1 MRPATCLKPSH
12 AAAFSP
18 NTSGGAAIGRQR
30 TRFVTQALFGKDNDK
45 QDAARKALQDALKGK
60 KDPFAAA
67 EERALKRSGG
77 SGGGKGGSGGGS
89 DKGGGGGGDGGGFGG
104 GFDFSG
110 WGDAFRKGAGSLFQT
125 VGTILLFGAALGALT
140 LWKPLITLVT
150 TMVRMT
156 LRLDANPRGHKQ
168 PTAQVDLSK
177 TDGLGNVEEAVI
189 GKYAAAAEG
198 EESEESEEEE

>member
-30 TRFVTQALFGKDNDK
+30 TRVVTQALFGKDNDK
-45 QDAARKALQDALKGK
+45 QVQHPRLVDTRLCSQQHHRLTPSFLLQDAARKALQDALKGK

-125 VGTILLFGAALGALT
+125 VSRASRTPYRNHLAAMPCAFECRLAPSSCLGQH
-140 LWKPLITLVT
+140 WGP
-150 TMVRMT
+150 
-156 LRLDANPRGHKQ
+156 
-168 PTAQVDLSK
+168 
-177 TDGLGNVEEAVI
+177 
-189 GKYAAAAEG
+189 
-198 EESEESEEEE
+198 